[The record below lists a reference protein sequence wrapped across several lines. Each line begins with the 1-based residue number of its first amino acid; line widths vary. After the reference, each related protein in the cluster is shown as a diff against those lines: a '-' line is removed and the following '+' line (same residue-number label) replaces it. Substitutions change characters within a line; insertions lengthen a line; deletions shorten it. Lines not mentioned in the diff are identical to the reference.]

1 MRCTYCGTPLNI
13 DEENC
18 PLCGKFR
25 EKHTGLKSSKSA
37 NTFTPD
43 ATVPETKQPAAAAP
57 ETQQPVA
64 AAPAVQQPVAAVPA
78 VQQPV
83 TPPETKKM
91 SVDVNFLSE
100 NQKRRNA
107 HSKLGI
113 IIVLILALL
122 IIAGIAF
129 AVKTLLPMLK

>member
-13 DEENC
+13 DAENC

-25 EKHTGLKSSKSA
+25 EKHTGLKNSKD
-37 NTFTPD
+37 TF
-43 ATVPETKQPAAAAP
+43 APAAAAP

-129 AVKTLLPMLK
+129 AVKTLLTMLK

>member
-25 EKHTGLKSSKSA
+25 EKHTGLKNSKGTS
-37 NTFTPD
+37 T
-43 ATVPETKQPAAAAP
+43 PAAAAP

-64 AAPAVQQPVAAVPA
+64 AVPETQQPVAAAPA

>member
-13 DEENC
+13 DAENC

-57 ETQQPVA
+57 ET
-64 AAPAVQQPVAAVPA
+64 QQPVAAVPA

>member
-25 EKHTGLKSSKSA
+25 EKHTGLKNSKGAS
-37 NTFTPD
+37 T
-43 ATVPETKQPAAAAP
+43 PAAAAP

-64 AAPAVQQPVAAVPA
+64 AAPETQQPIAAAPA

>member
-57 ETQQPVA
+57 ET
-64 AAPAVQQPVAAVPA
+64 QQPVAAVPA

>member
-1 MRCTYCGTPLNI
+1 MRCTNCGTPLNI
-13 DEENC
+13 DAENC

-25 EKHTGLKSSKSA
+25 EKHTGLKNSKD
-37 NTFTPD
+37 TFT
-43 ATVPETKQPAAAAP
+43 PAAAAP

-64 AAPAVQQPVAAVPA
+64 AAPAT
-78 VQQPV
+78 QQPV

>member
-25 EKHTGLKSSKSA
+25 EKHTGLKNSKGTS
-37 NTFTPD
+37 T
-43 ATVPETKQPAAAAP
+43 PAAAAPETQQPVAAVP